1 MFRARIGFLDI
12 RVYMDHR
19 FIVPGKTIIWKDG
32 YIKEEILKKMNLDF
46 DKKT

>member
-32 YIKEEILKKMNLDF
+32 YIKEENLKENEIGF
-46 DKKT
+46 